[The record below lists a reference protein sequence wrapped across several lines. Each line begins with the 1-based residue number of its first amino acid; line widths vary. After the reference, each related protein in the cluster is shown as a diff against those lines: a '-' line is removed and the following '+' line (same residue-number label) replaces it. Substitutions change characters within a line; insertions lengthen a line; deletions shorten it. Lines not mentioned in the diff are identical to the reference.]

1 MVPQLTGGTAATVL
15 ATVIPTTIAGGLL
28 GLLGL
33 SAIKSN
39 KIMKL
44 FWPFRPFRPLR
55 PLRPFRP
62 FPLMGLKPILL
73 YAALKNFLK
82 HHPAVKP
89 ILLLKLLKKLLK
101 FKPGASPSG
110 VKPSGVNPSG
120 VRPSG
125 MKPILVYQVLAKL
138 MKPGL
143 IKLKNSAFLKKL
155 LSKMR
160 PMQLQPIIK
169 PVKMDIV
176 AIPLVAAAQQPVTNP
191 PTQLQVQ
198 VVQGSNLSG
207 LLKEAAETEG
217 SDSLKTA
224 KPEDNEARSSDE
236 AFSHRMAALAAEV
249 LEKID
254 QFAQQYKD

>member
-15 ATVIPTTIAGGLL
+15 ATTIPTAIVGGLL

-33 SAIKSN
+33 SAIKTN

-55 PLRPFRP
+55 PLRPFKPFRP
-62 FPLMGLKPILL
+62 LIALKPILL
-73 YAALKNFLK
+73 YAALKNFFK

-89 ILLLKLLKKLLK
+89 ILLYKLLKKVLNS
-101 FKPGASPSG
+101 KPGQTPIPLLQILKKLAPTL
-110 VKPSGVNPSG
+110 KPVMNQ
-120 VRPSG
+120 
-125 MKPILVYQVLAKL
+125 I
-138 MKPGL
+138 
-143 IKLKNSAFLKKL
+143 KNSASLKKF
-155 LSKMR
+155 LSKLR
-160 PMQLQPIIK
+160 PVNIQPMVK

-176 AIPLVAAAQQPVTNP
+176 PIPLVAAAAQQPVANA

-207 LLKEAAETEG
+207 LLKEGAETDG

-224 KPEDNEARSSDE
+224 QPEENEARSSDE
-236 AFSHRMAALAAEV
+236 AFSHQMAALAAEV

>member
-1 MVPQLTGGTAATVL
+1 MVPQLTGGAGAVLGAT
-15 ATVIPTTIAGGLL
+15 IPTAIVGGLL

-33 SAIKSN
+33 SAIKTN

-44 FWPFRPFRPLR
+44 FWPFRPLR
-55 PLRPFRP
+55 PLRPFKPFRP
-62 FPLMGLKPILL
+62 LIALKPILL
-73 YAALKNFLK
+73 YAALKNFFK

-89 ILLLKLLKKLLK
+89 ILLYKLLKNVLNS
-101 FKPGASPSG
+101 KPGD
-110 VKPSGVNPSG
+110 
-120 VRPSG
+120 
-125 MKPILVYQVLAKL
+125 KPIPLLQILKKL
-138 MKPGL
+138 TKPAMNQ
-143 IKLKNSAFLKKL
+143 IKNSASLKKF
-155 LSKMR
+155 LSKLR
-160 PMQLQPIIK
+160 PVSIQPMVK

-176 AIPLVAAAQQPVTNP
+176 PIPLVAAAAQQPVTNA

-207 LLKEAAETEG
+207 LLKEGDETDG

-224 KPEDNEARSSDE
+224 QPEENEARSSDE
-236 AFSHRMAALAAEV
+236 AFSRRMAALAAEV